1 MTVCKEN
8 GYSRAKFMS
17 GGSYF
22 QPDTTDSGFAITF
35 LECSEHTTS
44 VSQCYAIDNH
54 NDDYECE
61 SGTGAGV
68 ICE

>member
-1 MTVCKEN
+1 MTVCREN
-8 GYSRAKFMS
+8 GYSIAKFMS

-22 QPDTTDSGFAITF
+22 QPDSNTGFAITF

-44 VSQCYAIDNH
+44 VSQCFGIDNH
-54 NDDYECE
+54 NEDYNCE